1 MPRPN
6 QTGERETDA
15 AAKPTG
21 GSFGGAS
28 ESESP
33 RAAAGDAN
41 ASDEKENDARRGSR
55 AKKKKKKNKK
65 PPPTPA
71 QACARTALLV
81 HTLYSV
87 TKEAEFEREGS
98 AWPMLLASTDELLP
112 AFVAMLAPPPLDAV
126 GQKTP
131 AAASDA
137 AAAAALPL
145 PEMLSELGRNAL
157 IVLAEMADPANSRV
171 DPEAGARWAQHVVG
185 ERPDLVGLLID
196 IMGGGD
202 PSAGRPRRR
211 ASGNAEAFTLS
222 ASSDAREAQ
231 TAYVSFAHRASLGRP
246 SIPDPGEVADEE
258 AGAAAESAG
267 FLRFS
272 VDEDRFA
279 LTSDCAH
286 IAAAAVFGIVSHDE
300 CLETLLASLA
310 KRTARE
316 GGGSAG
322 VSALVSRT
330 RRLADALPR
339 RRRREGKKKKASEEK
354 GSNRTTALGENAG
367 SNQTTA
373 LGSLRSGDAAPDAD
387 SDASSDSDAPDDAH
401 QAACA
406 SGGAGVEAAGLIARF
421 ASHPGGRAAL
431 LDHAPGVVSY
441 LLPCLRSELGQTAA
455 FAARAVCALA
465 RSEDGARALL
475 RFPRPDALSAALAG
489 MLPRARLVGDDDH
502 GGGPNDASRAAA
514 ARERR
519 AWAELEIDPRRAF
532 ATDSFA
538 FRRGRFRP
546 RFRRLRRLGGARAR
560 RARSDPDARRGN
572 RLGAPRGDSPS
583 ERRALAGAVR
593 DDENARRGPPDRP
606 PRRDD
611 RSGERKRRGPDR
623 SEPRGRGSTRA
634 RVALGKSP
642 RRAEGGARR
651 ETRVFRGF
659 RRGETRIPL
668 AETPGSPSRGNG
680 NGRPPVGN
688 GNLPRRTRGGAGP
701 VGGGH
706 RRRVARAD
714 QSVAVASVGRSRRRP
729 ARAPRA
735 DRSARGDTLRGGLVA
750 VAGRVGAVGQRVFAA
765 AAARHGSRFGFGF
778 ARGGDDNVDVVACAY
793 SRVVF
798 VARTRA
804 SLSRASRRRV
814 GPASSR
820 PPRGGCF
827 QRAVLRQLSDGRAAA
842 ELGPGPRPDA
852 GGGRRGA
859 RGVRS
864 RRRRDPPARLPGGGP
879 RRDAETRADGERGA
893 LERRARRERPP
904 GGSGDRRRGRIRRR
918 REAAIVL
925 GRGES
930 ESEFEFEFNRRRLRR
945 RRRV

>member
-1 MPRPN
+1 MDDIVAALARAKTPGSRKDDDEEEEEDDDDRVGVAVEAVETLAAHPDGRRLLAPTAASVLPELIRHVAAAAAMPKPN
-6 QTGERETDA
+6 QTGERETDGA

-41 ASDEKENDARRGSR
+41 ASDAKEGAARRGSR
-55 AKKKKKKNKK
+55 AKKKKKKKKK

-87 TKEAEFEREGS
+87 AKEAEFEREGS

-112 AFVAMLAPPPLDAV
+112 AFVAMLAPPPSDAV

-131 AAASDA
+131 AAASDAAA

-202 PSAGRPRRR
+202 PSGPRPRRR
-211 ASGNAEAFTLS
+211 AGGNAEAFTLS
-222 ASSDAREAQ
+222 ASSDAREAR

-258 AGAAAESAG
+258 AGAAAEAAG
-267 FLRFS
+267 FLRFG

-322 VSALVSRT
+322 VSALVSRAVAL
-330 RRLADALPR
+330 LADALPR
-339 RRRREGKKKKASEEK
+339 RRRREGKKKKASEEN

-387 SDASSDSDAPDDAH
+387 SDASSDSDAPDDDAH

-489 MLPRARLVGDDDH
+489 MLPRARLVGDDDDD

-538 FRRGRFRP
+538 FAAADSGPDSGVSGVSAERALVERARILTRAAETVSAPLAAILHRKEELSPARFEATRTRVVDP
-546 RFRRLRRLGGARAR
+546 LIALLDETIDRAKDADRIVLNRAVAAR
-560 RARSDPDARRGN
+560 RALES
-572 RLGAPRGDSPS
+572 
-583 ERRALAGAVR
+583 
-593 DDENARRGPPDRP
+593 
-606 PRRDD
+606 
-611 RSGERKRRGPDR
+611 RSGNLRDAQREALVAKRA
-623 SEPRGRGSTRA
+623 SSA
-634 RVALGKSP
+634 
-642 RRAEGGARR
+642 
-651 ETRVFRGF
+651 GF
-659 RRGETRIPL
+659 DE
-668 AETPGSPSRGNG
+668 EKPGSPSR
-680 NGRPPVGN
+680 RHPDPP
-688 GNLPRRTRGGAGP
+688 
-701 VGGGH
+701 
-706 RRRVARAD
+706 RAETEPD
-714 QSVAVASVGRSRRRP
+714 
-729 ARAPRA
+729 APR
-735 DRSARGDTLRGGLVA
+735 SETET
-750 VAGRVGAVGQRVFAA
+750 
-765 AAARHGSRFGFGF
+765 S
-778 ARGGDDNVDVVACAY
+778 
-793 SRVVF
+793 
-798 VARTRA
+798 
-804 SLSRASRRRV
+804 
-814 GPASSR
+814 P
-820 PPRGGCF
+820 
-827 QRAVLRQLSDGRAAA
+827 DGRAAA
-842 ELGPGPRPDA
+842 QVRSEVVIAVASLAQIKAWRWRLLDVRGAAPRAPRALTEALGETLF
-852 GGGRRGA
+852 GGGSSP
-859 RGVRS
+859 S
-864 RRRRDPPARLPGGGP
+864 RVASEPSDKECSPPP
-879 RRDAETRADGERGA
+879 RASRI
-893 LERRARRERPP
+893 PI
-904 GGSGDRRRGRIRRR
+904 RIRIRP
-918 REAAIVL
+918 
-925 GRGES
+925 RGS
-930 ESEFEFEFNRRRLRR
+930 LRRRRLRARVLAR
-945 RRRV
+945 RLRRPDPGLPLPRVSSARWPGFFATTTRRLFSTRCTASTV